1 MDHGWLGKCET
12 CSYDISRVGK
22 HEPTTGGAA
31 DADERIPCPK
41 PYDCPGQ
48 LPLL

>member
-1 MDHGWLGKCET
+1 VDHGWLGKCEV

-22 HEPTTGGAA
+22 A
-31 DADERIPCPK
+31 DPQGSASDIDERIPCPK